1 MDKIEAKIIKHGN
14 SQAITLNKEA
24 LYKAGFDIGDILEC
38 HMEDGK
44 LVFQKKEVP
53 SFKEKIQDFYRN
65 GGMYHEP
72 EVFDERSTG
81 RELW

>member
-1 MDKIEAKIIKHGN
+1 MAKTEAKIFKHGN

-38 HMEDGK
+38 HMEAGK
-44 LVFQKKEVP
+44 LVFKKKEIP
-53 SFKEKIQDFYRN
+53 SFKEKIHDFYRK
-65 GGMYHEP
+65 GGPYSEP
-72 EVFDERSTG
+72 EIFDDEPVG

>member
-1 MDKIEAKIIKHGN
+1 MDKIEAKVFKHGN

-24 LYKAGFDIGDILEC
+24 LYKSGLDIGDILEC

-44 LVFQKKEVP
+44 LVFKKKEAP
-53 SFKEKIQDFYRN
+53 SFKEKIQDFYRS
-65 GGMYHEP
+65 GGIYNEP
-72 EVFDERSTG
+72 EIFDEEPVG